1 VLAEFVV
8 VVELAAV
15 VGLSA
20 VVVHVV
26 GQLAGP
32 LNDKRLLIDKF
43 IDVVYYSFIHFCWYK
58 FSLINEIVMFF
69 DI

>member
-1 VLAEFVV
+1 MLAEFVV

-20 VVVHVV
+20 AVVHVV
-26 GQLAGP
+26 GQLVGP

-43 IDVVYYSFIHFCWYK
+43 IDVVYYSFIHFC
-58 FSLINEIVMFF
+58 INFP
-69 DI
+69 